1 MKADE
6 HIYNAVLKFVGD
18 SGLQIM
24 EKKEEKY
31 CDRID
36 VKSGIFR
43 CSISIFNSGKINV
56 DGANS
61 LLKQSLLQMKKE
73 IEAGHF
79 LPTKMLPFEEHSK
92 GFLNYYRSGF
102 LPAIL

>member
-6 HIYNAVLKFVGD
+6 HIYNAVLKFVED
-18 SGLQIM
+18 SALQII

-56 DGANS
+56 GGADS
-61 LLKQSLLQMKKE
+61 LLKVSV
-73 IEAGHF
+73 
-79 LPTKMLPFEEHSK
+79 
-92 GFLNYYRSGF
+92 
-102 LPAIL
+102 